1 MRGNIIIFINIK
13 NWQIV
18 ERERGSRRE
27 RKDGER
33 EIERKAKW
41 ERAIEKV
48 GERGG

>member
-13 NWQIV
+13 NRQIV
-18 ERERGSRRE
+18 ERERGRRRE

-33 EIERKAKW
+33 GIERKAEW